1 MEIKEIE
8 HKIACNELNA
18 AQVFT
23 QMLQHTNKHLLE
35 DVRYIL
41 EKLEYA
47 YGITGESPEMLKSIN
62 NLIVSIDKA
71 VA

>member
-23 QMLQHTNKHLLE
+23 QMMQHTNKYLLE
-35 DVRYIL
+35 DILYIL
-41 EKLEYA
+41 EKLECA
-47 YGITGESPEMLKSIN
+47 YGITGESPEMLKSIQ
-62 NLIVSIDKA
+62 NLITSINR
-71 VA
+71 VAA